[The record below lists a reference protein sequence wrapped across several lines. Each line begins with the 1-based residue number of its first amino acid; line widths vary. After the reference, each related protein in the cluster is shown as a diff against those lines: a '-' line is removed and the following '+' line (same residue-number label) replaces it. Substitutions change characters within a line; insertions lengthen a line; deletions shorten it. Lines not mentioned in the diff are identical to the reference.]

1 MVVNSLRKKLFL
13 SFLTIGLFPFLILL
27 LYTMFLTE
35 SKLLKQSVDEQYNQ
49 MQTTLN
55 LMNKHLFTLQKDVE
69 FLASLDVM
77 DEILSDD
84 IDKKISRLLEKKA
97 HDIGTTTNLFVIN
110 KHNIITA
117 SSNAALLLK
126 PFHASIKLG
135 KSGYFLRQ
143 EKLYFYSQ
151 IQASFD
157 IKKRLGYLFLEYDL
171 NNLKPFL
178 INKETIH
185 SYIFNPQYQLSI
197 GYNLQLKIHFIKN
210 QHSSI
215 TDRYVTVYKRLS
227 FFKEPFYLIY
237 AVNKTTALS
246 GLYDFV
252 HFILLISLFVLI
264 IVLYLSYKRSKEII
278 SPIEELTRTTK
289 EITRTQD
296 YSQMIVTTSNDEIQ
310 ILSTAFNTMLQTT
323 SQALLELEAENKRRL
338 SQFIDLINL
347 FNTII
352 QTQDERSCIANT
364 LEEIKLL
371 TNNQNLTFSEQKN
384 NPDKHMSID
393 LYVNDFTNKQKV
405 YYGSILFGFEYF
417 YDENEKRFYD
427 AIATMIEL
435 QLERIRLIENTMSVS
450 KAKSAFISNM
460 SHELR
465 TPLNAIISATQLM
478 IAYEELSDEQQDSI
492 ANIESSAHYLLEMI
506 NGILDITKIE
516 AGKLDVH
523 YEDTDLITLVNE
535 SIDILMPLIQDK
547 NLQLKLETHQ
557 HDQLL
562 YKTDVKIFQQIII
575 NLLSN
580 AVKFTNKGDISID
593 IQREKSSIVITIT
606 DTGIGISKEDIS
618 LLFSDFTQVK
628 NVMQKQHKGTGLG
641 LSLSQKMA
649 RLIQGDVTIESEGL
663 DKGSKVTFILFSSHQ
678 HEYRC

>member
-1 MVVNSLRKKLFL
+1 MVANSLRKKLFL
-13 SFLTIGLFPFLILL
+13 SFLFIGLFPFLILL

-49 MQTTLN
+49 MQITLK
-55 LMNKHLFTLQKDVE
+55 LMNRHLFTLQKDVE

-77 DEILSDD
+77 DEVLSDD

-97 HDIGTTTNLFVIN
+97 HDIGRTTNLFVIN

-126 PFHASIKLG
+126 PFHTSIKLG
-135 KSGYFLRQ
+135 KNGYFLKQ

-157 IKKRLGYLFLEYDL
+157 AKKILGYLILEYDL

-178 INKETIH
+178 IDKDTIY
-185 SYIFNPQYQLSI
+185 SYIVNPHRPISI
-197 GYNLQLKIHFIKN
+197 GYNLHLKIHFSNNK
-210 QHSSI
+210 HSII
-215 TDRYVTVYKRLS
+215 TDKYVTVYKKIA

-246 GLYDFV
+246 SLYDFV
-252 HFILLISLFVLI
+252 RFILLMSLFVFI
-264 IVLYLSYKRSKEII
+264 IVLYFAYKRSKEII
-278 SPIEELTRTTK
+278 RPIEELTKTTK
-289 EITRTQD
+289 EITKTQD
-296 YSQMIVTTSNDEIQ
+296 YSKKIVTTSNDEIQ
-310 ILSTAFNTMLQTT
+310 ILSAAFNTMLQTT
-323 SQALLELEAENKRRL
+323 SCALLELEAENKRRL

-352 QTQDERSCIANT
+352 QTQDERSCIVNS
-364 LEEIKLL
+364 LEEIKTL
-371 TNNQNLTFSEQKN
+371 TSNPNLAFSEQKN
-384 NPDKHMSID
+384 NTDENISID
-393 LYVNDFTNKQKV
+393 LYVNDFTNKQKI
-405 YYGSILFGFEYF
+405 YYGSIIFGFEHF
-417 YDENEKRFYD
+417 YDENERRFYD

-492 ANIESSAHYLLEMI
+492 AAIESSAHYLLDFI
-506 NGILDITKIE
+506 NGILDIAKIE
-516 AGKLDVH
+516 AGKMQVNKEDVNIIKLLTNSS
-523 YEDTDLITLVNE
+523 E
-535 SIDILMPLIQDK
+535 ILLPLINDK
-547 NLQLKLETHQ
+547 ELSFELHTEFLTQKN
-557 HDQLL
+557 
-562 YKTDVKIFQQIII
+562 YYTDPKILQQIFI

-580 AVKFTNKGDISID
+580 AIKFTNNGTITLRVYDDAHSLHID
-593 IQREKSSIVITIT
+593 IQDS
-606 DTGIGISKEDIS
+606 GIGIEEEHIK
-618 LLFSDFTQVK
+618 LLFNDFTQLE
-628 NVMQKQHKGTGLG
+628 NIMQKQHKGTGIG
-641 LSLSQKMA
+641 LSLSKKMA
-649 RLIQGDVTIESEGL
+649 QLLGGDITIKSEG
-663 DKGSKVTFILFSSHQ
+663 KGKGITASVILTL
-678 HEYRC
+678 